1 MIVIPLEH
9 RILGC
14 VLRSTHT
21 IEKVLILGSSGRVGR
36 LLYAAWQHSSKVSP
50 VWHIRSSGAAHA
62 GVEFDILREPLK
74 MLDAMSE
81 CDAVL
86 NLAGVTPAGN
96 GAMEDNGV
104 IARAV
109 VRSAASAG
117 QIPVVHLS
125 SAAVYRSATQAE
137 LSSGTPQ
144 VRHREVDA
152 TRPTSSYG
160 IAKLDAE
167 EQIRAE
173 GRARG
178 VKVTC
183 LRLGNLLGADHLFAG
198 NGAAAAIELDRF
210 PSGVSPKRSY
220 IGPQDLAAVL
230 EALLP
235 HALALPDVINVA
247 LDGVVEM
254 ADLLHAAGRGFGW
267 RSAPDS
273 AIPVAEL
280 DVSVLAGLVELPS
293 RNAAGIVQ
301 DFRLTQGETS

>member
-1 MIVIPLEH
+1 MQ
-9 RILGC
+9 C
-14 VLRSTHT
+14 
-21 IEKVLILGSSGRVGR
+21 
-36 LLYAAWQHSSKVSP
+36 
-50 VWHIRSSGAAHA
+50 
-62 GVEFDILREPLK
+62 
-74 MLDAMSE
+74 AMRE

-86 NLAGVTPAGN
+86 NLAGVTPASN
-96 GAMEDNGV
+96 GAMEDNGA

-125 SAAVYRSATQAE
+125 SAAVYRSATQSE
-137 LSSGTPQ
+137 LTSGTPQ
-144 VRHREVDA
+144 VRHREVDVA
-152 TRPTSSYG
+152 RPTSPYG
-160 IAKLDAE
+160 LAKLDAE
-167 EQIRAE
+167 EEIRSQ
-173 GRARG
+173 GRALG

-198 NGAAAAIELDRF
+198 NDATTAVELDRF
-210 PSGVSPKRSY
+210 PSGLSPQRSY

-230 EALLP
+230 EALLSR
-235 HALALPDVINVA
+235 AAALPEVVNVA

-254 ADLLHAAGRGFGW
+254 ADLLHAAERGFEW

-293 RNAAGIVQ
+293 RSAAGIVQ